1 MVLMTPMPLDLPP
14 QEFRVLIEL
23 INESRGKSFGPPL
36 AMSDKEWQRNLASIA
51 DRLRPAARNCGLS
64 I

>member
-1 MVLMTPMPLDLPP
+1 MVLMMPTPLDLPP
-14 QEFRVLIEL
+14 EEFRVLIEL
-23 INESRGKSFGPPL
+23 INDSRGKSFGPPL
-36 AMSDKEWQRNLASIA
+36 VMSDRDWQRNLASIA